1 MHDDLRFL
9 QESERFLWASERS
22 GYKHLYVYDLQG
34 NLVRQLTSGEWH
46 IVAVRSASLSFAAL
60 TVITTL
66 AFNLVAW
73 FVFHASIGNENAYT
87 QTARMFFGGQ
97 VAKYLPGKVW
107 GIVYQATLKSS
118 DVPVG
123 NIIQANIV
131 TYALTVLSTVSAC
144 VALLV
149 YPSSLPIAS
158 SVIVI
163 GAIISAYLFSSDHFY
178 RVLQQIS
185 RLSKRFELTSN
196 VPLIDFSISFRFA
209 VYGLLVCF
217 YVLSNLFLLLIFF
230 EFSLEHALQLT
241 AYLGIAWLAGIVV
254 AITPSGLGVREVV
267 FIALGTVTGIGSYE
281 LYASI
286 AIVARV
292 LQVLQDLAFALVVPA
307 AFGFFEKKYRAGTP
321 KTK

>member
-1 MHDDLRFL
+1 MLSCGLDTQRKVISQRYSTVLILIAVAAAAMF
-9 QESERFLWASERS
+9 
-22 GYKHLYVYDLQG
+22 VYSARVEL
-34 NLVRQLTSGEWH
+34 
-46 IVAVRSASLSFAAL
+46 IAAVSSASFLFAAL
-60 TVITTL
+60 TVFATL
-66 AFNLVAW
+66 ALNLVVW
-73 FVFHASIGNENAYT
+73 FVFHASVGNKNSRA

-107 GIVYQATLKSS
+107 GIVYQATVKSS

-131 TYALTVLSTVSAC
+131 TYALTVLSTVFAC

-149 YPSSLPIAS
+149 YPNSLAIAAV
-158 SVIVI
+158 VII
-163 GAIISAYLFSSDHFY
+163 TGAILSAYLFSSDHLY
-178 RVLQQIS
+178 RVIQQIS
-185 RLSKRFELTSN
+185 RLSRRFELTSN
-196 VPLIDFSISFRFA
+196 VPIIDFSISFRFA

-217 YVLSNLFLLLIFF
+217 YVLSNLFLLFIFF

-267 FIALGTVTGIGSYE
+267 FIALGSVTGTGSYE

-286 AIVARV
+286 AIVARAV
-292 LQVLQDLAFALVVPA
+292 QVLQDLFFALIVPPA
-307 AFGFFEKKYRAGTP
+307 IEFLENKYKARAQ

>member
-1 MHDDLRFL
+1 MI
-9 QESERFLWASERS
+9 
-22 GYKHLYVYDLQG
+22 
-34 NLVRQLTSGEWH
+34 RQRYSTTLLL
-46 IVAVRSASLSFAAL
+46 VAVVAAAIFVYSARVELIAAVSSASLSFAAL
-60 TVITTL
+60 TVIATL
-66 AFNLVAW
+66 ASNLVVW
-73 FVFHASIGNENAYT
+73 FVFHASIGNENSPA

-107 GIVYQATLKSS
+107 GIVYQATVKST

-131 TYALTVLSTVSAC
+131 TYALTVLSTVFAS

-149 YPSSLPIAS
+149 YSSSWPVAIV
-158 SVIVI
+158 VIFI
-163 GAIISAYLFSSDHFY
+163 GALLSAYLFSSDHLY
-178 RVLQQIS
+178 RVIQRVS
-185 RLSKRFELTSN
+185 RLSRRFELTSN

-217 YVLSNLFLLLIFF
+217 YVLSNLFLLFIFF
-230 EFSLEHALQLT
+230 EFPLEDALQLT

-267 FIALGTVTGIGSYE
+267 FVALGSVTGTGSYE

-286 AIVARV
+286 AIVARAV
-292 LQVLQDLAFALVVPA
+292 QVFQDLIFALVVPA
-307 AFGFFEKKYRAGTP
+307 TFGFFENRNKAGAQ

>member
-1 MHDDLRFL
+1 MF
-9 QESERFLWASERS
+9 
-22 GYKHLYVYDLQG
+22 VYSARAEL
-34 NLVRQLTSGEWH
+34 
-46 IVAVRSASLSFAAL
+46 IAAVSSASLSFAAL
-60 TVITTL
+60 TVIATL
-66 AFNLVAW
+66 ALNLVVW
-73 FVFHASIGNENAYT
+73 FVFHASVGNENTRT
-87 QTARMFFGGQ
+87 QTAKMFFGGQ

-107 GIVYQATLKSS
+107 GIVYQTTVKSS

-123 NIIQANIV
+123 YIIQANIV
-131 TYALTVLSTVSAC
+131 TYALTVLSTIFAC

-149 YPSSLPIAS
+149 YPSSLPIAVV
-158 SVIVI
+158 VIVT
-163 GAIISAYLFSSDHFY
+163 GAILSVYLFSSDHLY
-178 RVLQQIS
+178 RVIQQVS

-217 YVLSNLFLLLIFF
+217 YVLSNLFLLFIFF

-267 FIALGTVTGIGSYE
+267 FIALGSVTGTGSYE

-286 AIVARV
+286 AIVARTV
-292 LQVLQDLAFALVVPA
+292 QVLQDLFFALIVPA
-307 AFGFFEKKYRAGTP
+307 AFGFLENKYEAGAQ